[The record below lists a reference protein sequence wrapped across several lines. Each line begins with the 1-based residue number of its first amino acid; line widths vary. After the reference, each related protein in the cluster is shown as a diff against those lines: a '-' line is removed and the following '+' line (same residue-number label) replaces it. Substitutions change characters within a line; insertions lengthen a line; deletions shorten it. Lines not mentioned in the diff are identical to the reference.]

1 MQSDYEYS
9 DEDDIDYTD
18 EDEMMDVQ
26 EDDGEWHGGLL
37 RPPTYVTTGSASSD
51 DDMDMDAFNDDFK
64 VPSKGKRKSYEI
76 DYETLTQSMVEKL
89 MAADIEHISG
99 IFGVDVCIPSSF
111 VHFVTIVYVC

>member
-51 DDMDMDAFNDDFK
+51 DDMDMDGVVGEVEDR
-64 VPSKGKRKSYEI
+64 PRRIKRLKTRIHSW
-76 DYETLTQSMVEKL
+76 
-89 MAADIEHISG
+89 
-99 IFGVDVCIPSSF
+99 FGAPKKEN
-111 VHFVTIVYVC
+111 